1 MASAH
6 GTPGLGCVLSKRG
19 HFTAAKVYKSSFLP
33 RFQGTRQASK
43 FLEKET
49 YYNVMSCGTTA
60 SLTHPSTESA
70 KLKER
75 RHTLDPAAPDFLPL
89 PSFEE
94 CFPKSTKE
102 FWHVT
107 I

>member
-6 GTPGLGCVLSKRG
+6 GTTGLGCVLSKRD
-19 HFTAAKVYKSSFLP
+19 HFTAAKIYKSSFLG
-33 RFQGTRQASK
+33 RFQATRQASN
-43 FLEKET
+43 FLEKDT
-49 YYNVMSCGTTA
+49 YYNVMNSSTTA
-60 SLTHPSTESA
+60 ALTQPSTEPA

-75 RHTLDPAAPDFLPL
+75 RHTLDPTAPDFLPL

-107 I
+107 N